1 MSSDLGRLRFEEFE
15 TQIEADGRFED
26 LPPPLLSGSEHAAS
40 SAHVSES
47 SLARPALQM

>member
-1 MSSDLGRLRFEEFE
+1 MDELRFRQFE